1 MYGLLVSNNFI
12 LQFLREEYVLDED
25 DYELLEYN
33 NVIPRRK
40 VEDIYLIVV
49 SAALNWNPTTFV
61 SIAFL
66 FTEDFVPG

>member
-1 MYGLLVSNNFI
+1 MESCSFICVLWLYDLFCHQMYGLLVSNNFI

-49 SAALNWNPTTFV
+49 SAALN
-61 SIAFL
+61 
-66 FTEDFVPG
+66 